1 MRARRN
7 GALAM
12 TRCTDTVVKFP
23 IGRVVRE
30 HRIRGTQHGSP
41 ELDAIEQAAISVRR
55 AIKTLLRQE
64 ATLNLRAAVARKKV
78 TPEQRAAACA
88 ENMRRLYARDD
99 ENCAA
104 EAPALDVEAVRLLR
118 GALAKLEA
126 QAGDNDD
133 GGSAA

>member
-1 MRARRN
+1 
-7 GALAM
+7 M

-30 HRIRGTQHGSP
+30 HRIGPILGATP
-41 ELDAIEQAAISVRR
+41 ELEAIERSAISIRR
-55 AIKTLLRQE
+55 AIETLRRQE

>member
-1 MRARRN
+1 MSRAKR
-7 GALAM
+7 A
-12 TRCTDTVVKFP
+12 DTVVKFP

-30 HRIRGTQHGSP
+30 HRVSASLNGSP

-78 TPEQRAAACA
+78 PPEQRAAAYA
-88 ENMRRLYARDD
+88 ENTRRLHVRDD

-104 EAPALDVEAVRLLR
+104 AAPPPDARTRRALRKLVDKWDAEAGGD
-118 GALAKLEA
+118 GAA
-126 QAGDNDD
+126 
-133 GGSAA
+133 

>member
-1 MRARRN
+1 
-7 GALAM
+7 M

-30 HRIRGTQHGSP
+30 HRIGMLLGVTI
-41 ELDAIEQAAISVRR
+41 EAEAIDQALRSVRH
-55 AIKTLLRQE
+55 AIKSLRRQE

>member
-1 MRARRN
+1 MSRAKR
-7 GALAM
+7 A
-12 TRCTDTVVKFP
+12 DTVVKFP

-78 TPEQRAAACA
+78 PPEQRAAAYA
-88 ENMRRLYARDD
+88 ENTRRLHARDD
-99 ENCAA
+99 A
-104 EAPALDVEAVRLLR
+104 RLFR
-118 GALAKLEA
+118 KLADKLEA
-126 QAGDNDD
+126 QAGDGDD

>member
-1 MRARRN
+1 
-7 GALAM
+7 M

-99 ENCAA
+99 ENRAA
-104 EAPALDVEAVRLLR
+104 EAPALDPFWVDVLR
-118 GALAKLEA
+118 KVVAKADAAAE
-126 QAGDNDD
+126 GDNDD

>member
-64 ATLNLRAAVARKKV
+64 ATLNLRAA
-78 TPEQRAAACA
+78 ACA

>member
-1 MRARRN
+1 
-7 GALAM
+7 M

-99 ENCAA
+99 A
-104 EAPALDVEAVRLLR
+104 RLFR
-118 GALAKLEA
+118 KLADKLEA
-126 QAGDNDD
+126 QAGDGDD

>member
-1 MRARRN
+1 MSRAKR
-7 GALAM
+7 A
-12 TRCTDTVVKFP
+12 DTVVKFP

-30 HRIRGTQHGSP
+30 HRIGGTRHGSP

-99 ENCAA
+99 DNCAA
-104 EAPALDVEAVRLLR
+104 EAPALDADARLHARDDARLFR
-118 GALAKLEA
+118 KLADKLEA
-126 QAGDNDD
+126 QAGDGDD